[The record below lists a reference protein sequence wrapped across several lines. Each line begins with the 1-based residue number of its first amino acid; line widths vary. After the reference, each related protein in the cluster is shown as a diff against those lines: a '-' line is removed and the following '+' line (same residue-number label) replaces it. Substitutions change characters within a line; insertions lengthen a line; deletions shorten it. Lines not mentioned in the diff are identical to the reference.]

1 VKIVFIGYRSLAVA
15 ALYTL
20 AATLGAQ
27 QAPVAFEVA
36 SIRPDSSEDRGA
48 SSQNTTPGGR
58 FVATDVSPK
67 LLLIRA
73 FGVVPAQIE
82 GPEWLE
88 ADRYDVTAKA
98 DTSREL
104 SPDEIRPMLRKLMED
119 RLALRYHRE
128 TKTLP
133 VYSLTVA
140 KTGMKMTEHTGADG
154 PSTTFRNQSGKLIL
168 SARKQSTAHLALL
181 LGQRLDRTVI
191 DNTGLTGEYDLSLEW
206 AADEAADSS
215 LPSIFTALQE
225 QLGLKLESTKGPVEV
240 IVIDHVERPSEN

>member
-1 VKIVFIGYRSLAVA
+1 MMKIAAILIAVGA
-15 ALYTL
+15 TL
-20 AATLGAQ
+20 AAQ
-27 QAPVAFEVA
+27 QAPNAFEVA
-36 SIRPDSSEDRGA
+36 SIRPDQSEDRA
-48 SSQNTTPGGR
+48 SSSQGTTPGGR
-58 FVATDVSPK
+58 FVATNVSPK

-82 GPEWLE
+82 GPEWLD
-88 ADRYDVTAKA
+88 ADRYDVNAKA

-104 SPDEIRPMLRKLMED
+104 SPDELRPMLRKLLED
-119 RLALRYHRE
+119 RFALRYHRE

-154 PSTTFRNQSGKLIL
+154 PSTTFRNQLGKLIL
-168 SARKQSTAHLALL
+168 SARGQSTTNLTLL

-206 AADEAADSS
+206 GADETADSS

-225 QLGLKLESTKGPVEV
+225 QLGLRLESTKGPVEV
-240 IVIDHVERPSEN
+240 IVINHVERPSEN